1 MFVDRRPRRPVR
13 VLTLIC
19 VAYTRIVW
27 LPLVC
32 VCFSYFV
39 VDSSIAVV
47 FGTHRPRS
55 RKCPLDLRGLLLFTD
70 NDIQSRQTKKAGIS
84 QYIK

>member
-1 MFVDRRPRRPVR
+1 MVVDRRPRRPVR

-32 VCFSYFV
+32 VFFLFCHMTPGLCRGVRFT
-39 VDSSIAVV
+39 ILM
-47 FGTHRPRS
+47 H
-55 RKCPLDLRGLLLFTD
+55 DLY
-70 NDIQSRQTKKAGIS
+70 QTRTKV
-84 QYIK
+84 

>member
-1 MFVDRRPRRPVR
+1 MVVDRRPRRPVR

-32 VCFSYFV
+32 VFFSYFV
-39 VDSSIAVV
+39 V
-47 FGTHRPRS
+47 
-55 RKCPLDLRGLLLFTD
+55 LR
-70 NDIQSRQTKKAGIS
+70 
-84 QYIK
+84 